1 MCSILLRAETMADAA
16 AADATCASM
25 GRAAATV
32 ATAVTT
38 VTAAAVAAVAAVAK
52 LSASNPPPSPHR
64 PLPKLIF
71 SRPVSLSPLFSLVL
85 ALSLSCSDD
94 GRAVIMPMRVAK
106 NGASIPRGGRLDL
119 GAAGVTI
126 AKKPG
131 LFGAAQPSAN
141 EERFQGLF

>member
-1 MCSILLRAETMADAA
+1 VHFVLLRAETMADVAE
-16 AADATCASM
+16 ADATCASM

-38 VTAAAVAAVAAVAK
+38 VTAAAIAAVVK
-52 LSASNPPPSPHR
+52 PSPPPTSPHR

-71 SRPVSLSPLFSLVL
+71 SRSLSLSPLFSLVL

-94 GRAVIMPMRVAK
+94 ARAVIMPMRVAK
-106 NGASIPRGGRLDL
+106 NGASIPRGGRLYL

-131 LFGAAQPSAN
+131 LFGAALPSAN